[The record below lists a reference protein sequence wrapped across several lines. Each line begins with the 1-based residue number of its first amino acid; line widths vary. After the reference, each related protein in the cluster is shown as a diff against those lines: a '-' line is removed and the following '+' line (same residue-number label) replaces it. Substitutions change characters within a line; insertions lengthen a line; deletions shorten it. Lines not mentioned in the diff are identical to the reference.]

1 MRKFLVSYMKVP
13 KKIRTY
19 CPSCGKHTVH
29 TVSQLK
35 KRAPR
40 SLSWGQRQFAR
51 VTAGYGSQPRSE
63 QKKFAKTT
71 KKIVLMLKCT
81 VCGKSHPRR
90 GFRAKGIKFEE

>member
-1 MRKFLVSYMKVP
+1 MKIP

-19 CPSCGKHTVH
+19 CPLCRKHTEH
-29 TVSQLK
+29 TVSQVK

-51 VTAGYGSQPRSE
+51 VMRGYGGQPRSE

-71 KKIVLMLKCT
+71 KKVALLLRCEE
-81 VCGKSHPRR
+81 CGKAHPRT
-90 GFRAKGIKFEE
+90 GFRAKKVEMVGG